1 MSEKPHCKVIP
12 TAATCCSS
20 VKFCYSKAVASMQFL
35 TTLEPEVMESK
46 QRRPGSNVLAGFS
59 RKTAMKMQG
68 DTASCTVGVGPCI
81 Q

>member
-1 MSEKPHCKVIP
+1 MSERPHCKGIP

-20 VKFCYSKAVASMQFL
+20 VKFCYSKDGSAKQFL
-35 TTLEPEVMESK
+35 WTLAPEVMESK
-46 QRRPGSNVLAGFS
+46 QGLPGSNVLAGFS

-68 DTASCTVGVGPCI
+68 DTASCTVGVGSCI